1 MIEHDW
7 PSTCCVSVPSSALS
21 TLSPTAR
28 VVNHYGA
35 YCQAMFLH
43 FLPLETRAWEAPE
56 WKYFIGCLY
65 FGGAPG
71 QEGLGVVGSW
81 EILQISFGPAKQLI
95 WGKSL
100 TTTGKSVLLPCC
112 PGEVNM
118 PHTLLYLGLLGQRQL
133 QAALPAAAQVPV
145 SHHAHVQGLIS
156 L

>member
-7 PSTCCVSVPSSALS
+7 PSTCYVSVTSSALS

-28 VVNHYGA
+28 IVNHYGA
-35 YCQAMFLH
+35 YCQAMSLH

-56 WKYFIGCLY
+56 WKYFICCLY
-65 FGGAPG
+65 FSGAPG
-71 QEGLGVVGSW
+71 WEGLEGVGSW
-81 EILQISFGPAKQLI
+81 GILQIYFGPAKQLI

-100 TTTGKSVLLPCC
+100 TTTGQPVLLPCC

-118 PHTLLYLGLLGQRQL
+118 PHTLLYLGILGQGQL

-145 SHHAHVQGLIS
+145 SHQAQVQGLIS